1 MKSAA
6 DILSEMRETFI
17 ERNKVYGDNY
27 LAVGKC
33 MEVLFP
39 KGVVL
44 NGADDFMVWHL
55 FELLIVK
62 ITRFSFSDLTHK
74 DSIHDAAVYCAMVEE
89 AMGRVEGC
97 DDPECSQIHE
107 RKR

>member
-1 MKSAA
+1 MKGV
-6 DILSEMRETFI
+6 DMHKTVPEILDEMRETFI

-33 MEVLFP
+33 MDVLFP

-44 NGADDFMVWHL
+44 NCPNDFMVWHL

-62 ITRFSFSDLTHK
+62 ITRFSFSDCTHK

-89 AMGRVEGC
+89 VMSRIE
-97 DDPECSQIHE
+97 EES
-107 RKR
+107 K